1 MGPWLIVLACGDRYL
16 CSCTSMTKR
25 TWSSIRVANRLI
37 LLTILLGFI
46 AYIHVPIFFGI
57 DIITATQKPTCYQ
70 SGPPGT
76 YRIVLSFFNL
86 IYFGVSPSL
95 CMFMFGLLTLR
106 NINQSKRIVLGPLAN
121 LNTALNQ
128 TIRKI
133 NRQMLRML
141 SVQVLVYCVTGLTFS
156 IATFFLSIRPNETK
170 TVFQVAQE
178 NLIIAVLGM
187 LTNTGPALSFYLFTF
202 SSGLSRKE
210 LKKLFCSSN
219 RINNQPGQILK

>member
-1 MGPWLIVLACGDRYL
+1 
-16 CSCTSMTKR
+16 
-25 TWSSIRVANRLI
+25 VANRLI
-37 LLTILLGFI
+37 LLTILLGFV
-46 AYIHVPIFFGI
+46 AYIHVPIFFEI
-57 DIITATQKPTCYQ
+57 EIITATQKPTCYQ
-70 SGPPGT
+70 SGPPGI

-95 CMFMFGLLTLR
+95 CMLLFGLLTLR
-106 NINQSKRIVLGPLAN
+106 NINQSKRMAVGSLAN
-121 LNTALNQ
+121 LNTALSQN
-128 TIRKI
+128 IRRT

-156 IATFFLSIRPNETK
+156 MATFVLSIHPNEMK

-178 NLIIAVLGM
+178 NLIITVLGM
-187 LTNTGPALSFYLFTF
+187 LTNTGPALSFYLFTL

-219 RINNQPGQILK
+219 RINNQPEQILK